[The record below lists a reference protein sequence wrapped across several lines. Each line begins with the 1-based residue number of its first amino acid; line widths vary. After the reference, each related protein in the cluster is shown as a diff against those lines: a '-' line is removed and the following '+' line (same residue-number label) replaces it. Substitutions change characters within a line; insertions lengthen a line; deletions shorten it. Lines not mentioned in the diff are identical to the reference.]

1 MQKFY
6 YFLRDNPHYP
16 EVIMAESK
24 QEVVSLLVSDMGE
37 HARESIFKI
46 LTEEEFTG
54 KKSNPASVPQEQ
66 VEVSDFAVNAM
77 NELVNMQQQQQPVQ
91 STQPIQNVK
100 TETKYFELNGEK
112 LKLENNKLYKLEW
125 YSMDDEQSSNYRI
138 INSKTGKEIKNEN
151 YVIQKLDWNEVEN

>member
-16 EVIMAESK
+16 EVIMANSK
-24 QEVVSLLVSDMGE
+24 QEVVSLLVNDMGE
-37 HARESIFKI
+37 HARESIFKV

-54 KKSNPASVPQEQ
+54 KKPTPAPQEQ
-66 VEVSDFAVNAM
+66 AEEGDFAVNAM
-77 NELVNMQQQQQPVQ
+77 NELANMQQQQLVQ
-91 STQPIQNVK
+91 SIQPIQNVK
-100 TETKYFELNGEK
+100 IETKYFELNGEK

-125 YSMDDEQSSNYRI
+125 FSIDNDQLSNYRI

-151 YVIQKLDWNEVEN
+151 YIIQKLDWNEVEN